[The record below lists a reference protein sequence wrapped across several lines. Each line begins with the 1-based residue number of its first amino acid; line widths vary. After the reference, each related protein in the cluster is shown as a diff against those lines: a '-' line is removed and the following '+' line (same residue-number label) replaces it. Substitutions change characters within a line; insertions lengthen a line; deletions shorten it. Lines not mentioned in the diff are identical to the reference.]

1 MLSRRKDLGGGF
13 GVDLGIIVTPM
24 LDMAFQLLAFFIMT
38 YHPPAR
44 EAVVDGTLLPPPVIR
59 GADKTKDPKKVSPS
73 ESVIKTKLRILVKA
87 VPAQKGADETLE
99 RGQPKEIILERPRLH
114 SGMFA
119 TLKQPGAKPGDAPAD
134 LGAALKALA
143 KELAKSLDNPEE
155 KNLELTIDADR
166 GLRYGYFM
174 AVREVAEASGFKKI
188 SFNAPR

>member
-59 GADKTKDPKKVSPS
+59 GVDKAKDPK
-73 ESVIKTKLRILVKA
+73 SVIKTKLRILVKA

-114 SGMFA
+114 SGMVA